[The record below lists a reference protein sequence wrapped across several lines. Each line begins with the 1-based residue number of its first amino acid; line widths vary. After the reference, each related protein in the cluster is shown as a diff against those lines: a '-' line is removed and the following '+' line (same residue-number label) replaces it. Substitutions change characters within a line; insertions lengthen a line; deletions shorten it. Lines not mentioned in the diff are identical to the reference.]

1 MSGLNRLLTVAAR
14 PGRRGPPFDHRRL
27 ASAVERPAASHSH
40 ANRLSVAPVNGPR
53 FGAGSDAVP
62 RRHGSHGGPRRPGHA
77 AAASATFNRSGFTL
91 LEVLVALAI
100 LSLAI
105 VVSIQGFASG
115 LRLLKLS
122 GEHQEAMLLADLKAR
137 EITSPTQAGRD
148 GGIEGAYTWEREIKQ
163 VVTPDLEVEGRPVRW
178 RQWEVDV
185 HVRWGDH
192 RQVSVATL
200 RTVAGDGDKTPTSP
214 KP

>member
-1 MSGLNRLLTVAAR
+1 M
-14 PGRRGPPFDHRRL
+14 
-27 ASAVERPAASHSH
+27 VERG
-40 ANRLSVAPVNGPR
+40 APPPR
-53 FGAGSDAVP
+53 P
-62 RRHGSHGGPRRPGHA
+62 RRRRCDRA
-77 AAASATFNRSGFTL
+77 GFTL

-100 LSLAI
+100 LSFAI
-105 VVSIQGFASG
+105 IVSIQGFASG

-148 GGIEGAYTWEREIKQ
+148 SGTEGVYTWEREIKA
-163 VVTPDLEVEGRPVRW
+163 VVAPDLEVEGRTVRW
-178 RQWEVDV
+178 HQWEVDV

-200 RTVAGDGDKTPTSP
+200 RTVAGDGDKQTTSP

>member
-1 MSGLNRLLTVAAR
+1 MTTRSSERS
-14 PGRRGPPFDHRRL
+14 PRRG
-27 ASAVERPAASHSH
+27 EAA
-40 ANRLSVAPVNGPR
+40 
-53 FGAGSDAVP
+53 
-62 RRHGSHGGPRRPGHA
+62 
-77 AAASATFNRSGFTL
+77 FTL

-100 LSLAI
+100 LGLAI

-137 EITSPTQAGRD
+137 EIAAPTEPGRD
-148 GGIEGAYTWEREIKQ
+148 TGTEGPFTWEREVKQ
-163 VVTPDLEVEGRPVRW
+163 VVTPDLEVDGRVGRW

-200 RTVAGDGDKTPTSP
+200 RTVAGDGDAKLTRPRP
-214 KP
+214 

>member
-1 MSGLNRLLTVAAR
+1 MKARSSERRL
-14 PGRRGPPFDHRRL
+14 RRG
-27 ASAVERPAASHSH
+27 EAA
-40 ANRLSVAPVNGPR
+40 
-53 FGAGSDAVP
+53 
-62 RRHGSHGGPRRPGHA
+62 
-77 AAASATFNRSGFTL
+77 FTL

-100 LSLAI
+100 LGLAI

-137 EITSPTQAGRD
+137 EITAPTEPARD
-148 GGIEGAYTWEREIKQ
+148 TGTEGPFTWEREVKQ
-163 VVTPDLEVEGRPVRW
+163 VVTPDLEVDGQTGRW

-200 RTVAGDGDKTPTSP
+200 RTVAGDGDAKVTRPRP
-214 KP
+214 

>member
-1 MSGLNRLLTVAAR
+1 M
-14 PGRRGPPFDHRRL
+14 
-27 ASAVERPAASHSH
+27 
-40 ANRLSVAPVNGPR
+40 GPR
-53 FGAGSDAVP
+53 FRAGTEAIP
-62 RRHGSHGGPRRPGHA
+62 RSYGSHGGPRRPGRS
-77 AAASATFNRSGFTL
+77 AAASGAFSRSGFTL
-91 LEVLVALAI
+91 LEVLIALAI
-100 LSLAI
+100 LSMAI

-122 GEHQEAMLLADLKAR
+122 GEHQEAMLIADLKAR

-148 GGIEGAYTWEREIKQ
+148 SGSEGAFTWEREVKQ
-163 VVTPDLEVEGRPVRW
+163 VVTPDLDVEGRALKW

-185 HVRWGDH
+185 RVSWGDH
-192 RQVSVATL
+192 RQVMVATL

>member
-1 MSGLNRLLTVAAR
+1 M
-14 PGRRGPPFDHRRL
+14 RG
-27 ASAVERPAASHSH
+27 
-40 ANRLSVAPVNGPR
+40 
-53 FGAGSDAVP
+53 
-62 RRHGSHGGPRRPGHA
+62 
-77 AAASATFNRSGFTL
+77 RSGFTL

-122 GEHQEAMLLADLKAR
+122 GEHQEAMLIADQKAR

-148 GGIEGAYTWEREIKQ
+148 SGTEGAYAWEREVKA
-163 VVTPDLEVEGRPVRW
+163 VVTPDLEVEGRAVKW

-185 HVRWGDH
+185 RVRWGDH
-192 RQVSVATL
+192 RQVSIATL
-200 RTVAGDGDKTPTSP
+200 RTVAGDGDKKTTA

>member
-1 MSGLNRLLTVAAR
+1 MSAR
-14 PGRRGPPFDHRRL
+14 T
-27 ASAVERPAASHSH
+27 SE
-40 ANRLSVAPVNGPR
+40 
-53 FGAGSDAVP
+53 
-62 RRHGSHGGPRRPGHA
+62 RRPREA
-77 AAASATFNRSGFTL
+77 GFTL
-91 LEVLVALAI
+91 LEVLVALVI
-100 LSLAI
+100 LGLAI

-137 EITSPTQAGRD
+137 EIAAPTEPGRD
-148 GGIEGAYTWEREIKQ
+148 TGTEGPFTWEREVKQ
-163 VVTPDLEVEGRPVRW
+163 VVTPDLEVDGRVGRW

-200 RTVAGDGDKTPTSP
+200 RTVAGDGDKPPTSP